1 MNSGIRTGFLP
12 DDVIRQESCF
22 LLEQKGQEKAVLA
35 MPAGYL
41 LILETNS
48 MGKKWC
54 KEVQQYSS
62 RLAPLTIVKNVG
74 FHRTFGV
81 FGV

>member
-1 MNSGIRTGFLP
+1 M
-12 DDVIRQESCF
+12 
-22 LLEQKGQEKAVLA
+22 LEQKGQEKAVLA

-54 KEVQQYSS
+54 KEVQQYVS
-62 RLAPLTIVKNVG
+62 RLAPLIIVKNAG
-74 FHRTFGV
+74 FHRTFEV